1 MLCFARSLSSFFALS
16 CWDGGKLGWARLE
29 LGGGGMMGNT
39 HHPIYRF
46 RVKMAAMGSVDD
58 SVDENSELSPALVAG
73 SWYGTTGFL
82 C

>member
-1 MLCFARSLSSFFALS
+1 
-16 CWDGGKLGWARLE
+16 
-29 LGGGGMMGNT
+29 MGNT
-39 HHPIYRF
+39 HHPLYRF

-58 SVDENSELSPALVAG
+58 SVDENSELSPALAAG